1 MGRPDSCPFMG
12 TETSP
17 KERVLVVEDEA
28 DISSSLAYA
37 LRANGYETQI
47 ADRGDLALA
56 ALDTFHPDLVLL
68 DLMLPD
74 MSGIEICRRVRKSQS
89 PDQPAVVI
97 LSARAQEVD
106 RVVGFEIGADDYVA
120 KPFSV
125 RELMLRIEAR
135 LKARK
140 AVIGSAVAETA
151 ADEAKSVEVLALRNL
166 RVDESAHRAFVD
178 DREIHVSAL
187 EMRLL
192 LYLFRAPGRMRTRR
206 ELLTEVWGYHP
217 EVASRTVDTHIK
229 RLRDKLDTAADL
241 LQTVRGVGFRLA
253 EPSAPEQPSVD
264 EHSANPQAS
273 EHKRQGGPRERKS
286 D

>member
-1 MGRPDSCPFMG
+1 MDSQHPN
-12 TETSP
+12 
-17 KERVLVVEDEA
+17 KERVLVVEDEV

-37 LRANGYETQI
+37 LRAGGYEVLV
-47 ADRGDLALA
+47 ADRGSSALQ
-56 ALDTFHPDLVLL
+56 ALDNFLPDLVLL

-74 MSGIEICRRVRKSQS
+74 MSGIDICRGLRRSERR
-89 PDQPAVVI
+89 DQPAVII

-135 LKARK
+135 LNARR
-140 AVIGSAVAETA
+140 AVRDAAVAHEA
-151 ADEAKSVEVLALRNL
+151 AGSQTSAKVFSLRNL

-178 DREIHVSAL
+178 DKEIHVSAL

-192 LYLFRAPGRMRTRR
+192 LNLFHSPSLMRTRR

-229 RLRDKLDTAADL
+229 RLRDKLDSAADL

-253 EPSAPEQPSVD
+253 DPCTPPEESADSD
-264 EHSANPQAS
+264 L
-273 EHKRQGGPRERKS
+273 QGIHLSGHPAQRGFQDAKAR
-286 D
+286 

>member
-1 MGRPDSCPFMG
+1 MDSQN
-12 TETSP
+12 SH

-28 DISSSLAYA
+28 DISDSLAYA
-37 LRANGYETQI
+37 LRASGYTVLV
-47 ADRGDLALA
+47 ADRGKSALE
-56 ALDTFHPDLVLL
+56 ALDTFLPDLVLL

-74 MSGIEICRRVRKSQS
+74 MSGIDICRRLRTSKS
-89 PDQPAVVI
+89 PNQPAVII

-135 LKARK
+135 LKARE
-140 AVIGSAVAETA
+140 AVIGTAVAQA
-151 ADEAKSVEVLALRNL
+151 AASSQKSAKTFVLRNL

-178 DREIHVSAL
+178 DKEIHVSAL

-192 LYLFRAPGRMRTRR
+192 LNLLRAPSLMRTRR
-206 ELLTEVWGYHP
+206 ELLTDVWGYHP

-229 RLRDKLDTAADL
+229 RLRDKLNTAADL

-253 EPSAPEQPSVD
+253 DPVGRKRSTDEPDSRIAAPTRRSP
-264 EHSANPQAS
+264 
-273 EHKRQGGPRERKS
+273 
-286 D
+286 